1 MCDIMTPATMDM
13 MVATATKCFYLVED
27 GDTTYSK
34 GRKLDVDAH
43 LVGGRCI
50 KKLRGGGA
58 KGE

>member
-1 MCDIMTPATMDM
+1 MTPATMDM